1 MLLFKLNLLKNKT
14 VLRRKLMAISSS
26 NYRNGF
32 KPYEEIPRVT
42 FLNFLSVSLRPSK
55 RGKLDKV
62 YYIYICDLMATIN
75 TSCFRYWKTG
85 TELKV
90 QS

>member
-1 MLLFKLNLLKNKT
+1 MLPFKLNLLKNKT

-62 YYIYICDLMATIN
+62 YDVTQWPQLTLHILDIGRL
-75 TSCFRYWKTG
+75 
-85 TELKV
+85 V
-90 QS
+90 QN

>member
-1 MLLFKLNLLKNKT
+1 MLLFKLNLLKVKT
-14 VLRRKLMAISSS
+14 VFTRKSLAISSS
-26 NYRNGF
+26 NYRNGL

-62 YYIYICDLMATIN
+62 YDVTQWPQLTLLVSDIGRL
-75 TSCFRYWKTG
+75 
-85 TELKV
+85 V
-90 QS
+90 QN

>member
-42 FLNFLSVSLRPSK
+42 FLNFLSVSLKPSK

-62 YYIYICDLMATIN
+62 YDICDSMATIN

>member
-42 FLNFLSVSLRPSK
+42 FLNFFSVSLRLSK

-62 YYIYICDLMATIN
+62 YDICDLMATIN
-75 TSCFRYWKTG
+75 TSCFRYWNTG